1 MIRRNWE
8 KLTLH
13 KKCPNTEF
21 FLVRI
26 FLYSDRIRENKDQQ
40 KLLIWT
46 LFTQCKQFILTV
58 YLLWSHKIDSET
70 STWRCSQK
78 SLSKP
83 FCRIHIKKYLR
94 LFCFYRS
101 TTFWKR
107 DSSRNLLENRS
118 DCFFLKNICAKVLL
132 LTYY

>member
-40 KLLIWT
+40 KLRIWT

-58 YLLWSHKIDSET
+58 YLLWSRKIGPEAT
-70 STWRCSQK
+70 TWRCSQK

-83 FCRIHIKKYLR
+83 FCRIYIKILAA
-94 LFCFYRS
+94 CFVFNNGVGCRS

-107 DSSRNLLENRS
+107 DSSRNLLQNRS
-118 DCFFLKNICAKVLL
+118 DCFFKEYLC
-132 LTYY
+132 